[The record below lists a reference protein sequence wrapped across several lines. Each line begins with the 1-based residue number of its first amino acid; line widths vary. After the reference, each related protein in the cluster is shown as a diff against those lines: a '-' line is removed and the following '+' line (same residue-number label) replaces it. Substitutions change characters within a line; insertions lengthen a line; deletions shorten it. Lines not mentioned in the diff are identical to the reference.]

1 MAIKSLHIGTGI
13 FIPDSLLKEAG
24 IDNKEVEIEISEHQI
39 KITPVNPIAQEKK
52 GFIPPDSPF
61 WTFIGSIKTPNVNG
75 RDHDKYLY
83 DKV

>member
-39 KITPVNPIAQEKK
+39 KITPVI
-52 GFIPPDSPF
+52 
-61 WTFIGSIKTPNVNG
+61 
-75 RDHDKYLY
+75 R
-83 DKV
+83 